1 VVPSPQAVRALE
13 TDRNSLLPELSPEPA
28 ITMPGMVGRKS
39 VEQPNQQLFVK
50 RFRSRRIAVRGARQ
64 SEDFTSPAFGE
75 GEMRANEFDA
85 LPSSRR
91 A

>member
-1 VVPSPQAVRALE
+1 MPPPKAVRALE
-13 TDRNSLLPELSPEPA
+13 TDRNPLLLELSPEPA
-28 ITMPGMVGRKS
+28 ITMPGMVRGKS
-39 VEQPNQQLFVK
+39 VQQPNQQLLVI
-50 RFRSRRIAVRGARQ
+50 SLWPRRVAVCRARQ

-75 GEMRANEFDA
+75 GEVRANEFDA